1 MQCGAACARLSLSPL
16 RLPPQLPTFAAR
28 HSMTQPSFAHAA
40 SRPPTLSRHAADTAR
55 LAAPLAIAQLSQMAM
70 SVTDT
75 ILLGSLGP
83 DALAAGGLGA
93 NLFFVVVTLL
103 QGVLT
108 SVSVSV
114 AHARGAQDDGR
125 VPHIYWTGFLL
136 SVLLAVPAFIL
147 LSFASHILLAF
158 GEPGLLAHNVGQY
171 AAVLRWGAPA
181 SLIGVGLMRSFL
193 PAIGAARRLLWVSIV
208 SVGVNGFLN
217 YGLIHGAY
225 GLPRLGFLGSA
236 AATTITVW
244 LTALVLMALLHLR
257 PRFRHFVVAT
267 RPKLPLMG
275 ELFGIGW
282 PVAITYGV
290 ESTLFLATGLMV
302 GLLGESQLA
311 AHQIALNVASV
322 AFMVP
327 LSIGQAANVRVG
339 YWAGAGQPLAAR
351 HAGFVALALGV
362 GFMSMS
368 GLVLI
373 AAPHWI
379 VGLYLHLDDPA
390 NAPTIALASSLL
402 GVAAIFQIVD
412 GMQAVGSGC
421 LRGLKDTRIPMIA
434 AAFGYWVIGFP
445 TGYLLAFHAGLG
457 ARGLW
462 WGLAAGLASVALLM
476 TLRFHKLSGRQP
488 PTVASITP
496 PAHSV

>member
-1 MQCGAACARLSLSPL
+1 MTQSGLSRAAA
-16 RLPPQLPTFAAR
+16 PPPTF
-28 HSMTQPSFAHAA
+28 
-40 SRPPTLSRHAADTAR
+40 SRHAADTAR

-70 SVTDT
+70 GVTDT

-114 AHARGAQDDGR
+114 SHARGAQAEDR
-125 VPHIYWTGFLL
+125 VPPIYWSGFVMSMLLAIPAFSLL
-136 SVLLAVPAFIL
+136 SLATP
-147 LSFASHILLAF
+147 ILLAF
-158 GEPGLLAHNVGQY
+158 GEPTLLAHNVGEY
-171 AAVLRWGAPA
+171 AAILRWGAPA

-193 PAIGAARRLLWVSIV
+193 PAIGAARRLLGVSLAGV
-208 SVGVNGFLN
+208 CVNGFLN
-217 YGLIHGAY
+217 YSLIHGAN

-236 AATTITVW
+236 TATTITVW
-244 LTALVLMALLHLR
+244 ITALVLMAWLHLR
-257 PRFRHFVVAT
+257 PRYRHFVTAT
-267 RPKLPLMG
+267 RPRLPLMG

-302 GLLGESQLA
+302 GVLGESQLA

-327 LSIGQAANVRVG
+327 LAIGQAANVRVG
-339 YWAGAGQPLAAR
+339 FWSGAGQPLAAR
-351 HAGFVALALGV
+351 HAGFVALGLGV
-362 GFMSMS
+362 GFMSLS

-373 AAPHWI
+373 LAPHWI
-379 VGLYLHLDDPA
+379 VGLYLRLDDPA
-390 NAPTIALASSLL
+390 NAATVALASSLL

-412 GMQAVGSGC
+412 GMQTVGSGC
-421 LRGLKDTRIPMIA
+421 LRGLKDTRVPMLA
-434 AAFGYWVIGFP
+434 AAFGYWGIGFP
-445 TGYLLAFHAGLG
+445 TGYTLAFHFGLG

-476 TLRFHKLSGRQP
+476 TLRFHKLSLRRV
-488 PTVASITP
+488 PTRSDRHPETE
-496 PAHSV
+496 SRTS